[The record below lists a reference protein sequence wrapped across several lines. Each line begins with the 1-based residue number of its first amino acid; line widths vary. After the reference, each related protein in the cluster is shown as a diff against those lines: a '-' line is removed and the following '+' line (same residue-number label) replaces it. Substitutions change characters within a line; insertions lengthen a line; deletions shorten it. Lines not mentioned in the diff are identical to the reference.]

1 MNKYLFKD
9 SLVLEHVVS
18 EAAKSDASEILRRDR
33 NPKLIV
39 EIDATHSGTLINQR
53 VYPGKQVQAAY
64 KSFVSKDKGGT
75 ANYDKPILKH
85 HNSEEDAIGRITGA
99 KFTQLKYGDMF
110 DNDYLTP
117 EMVGSKGSGIVTV
130 SGFIVDPDSIKKIVD
145 SRFLSV
151 SAGHSSQMLL
161 CSVCG
166 ESLFECPHMPGQKY
180 NEQEEAV
187 GSDSEGSLCYG
198 ITAGMTYNEVSFVNH
213 PASPSAKLV
222 NFNWA
227 DSKGSW
233 TKDTIIASQVSGKKE
248 AVRNFILRDDDGD
261 LSLLSGDHKSSVK
274 KTVIT
279 VSPVIADKLK
289 HVMSSEKPSSSDE
302 TSNVRKATTGSDS
315 GASNVEQNLDKANDL
330 DNKSNEDSKME
341 KELEVLKNEIA
352 SLKDG
357 ITTAKTEVETL
368 KKQNEAKDS
377 QIQRLTTDAAAMQNK
392 MSKTL
397 AVSLA
402 SIRARLKK
410 TGVDSVDSKEKF
422 DAYVEKL
429 STRSIDSLQDSLQD
443 LMVELESIEVQNKQ
457 VTTPTAEL
465 VAGDKVTGTVPAKS
479 KDGKPDN
486 KVSDKIADKNTKKS
500 TVRSIDKLGL
510 ELGLEDK

>member
-1 MNKYLFKD
+1 VNKYIFKD
-9 SLVLEHVVS
+9 SLVLEQVVS
-18 EAAKSDASEILRRDR
+18 ESIKSDAAEMLRRDR

-64 KSFVSKDKGGT
+64 KSFFSKDKGGS

-85 HNSEEDAIGRITGA
+85 HHSEDDAIGRVTSA
-99 KFTQLKYGDMF
+99 KFTQLKYGDYF
-110 DNDYLTP
+110 ENDYLAP
-117 EMVGSKGSGIVTV
+117 EITGGKGSGIVTV
-130 SGFIVDPDSIKKIVD
+130 SGFITDPDSIRKIVD

-166 ESLFECPHMPGQKY
+166 DSLFECPHLPGQKY
-180 NEQEEAV
+180 NEQEEVV
-187 GSDSEGSLCYG
+187 GADEQGSQCYG
-198 ITAGMTYNEVSFVNH
+198 ITAGMVYNEVSFVNH

-227 DSKGSW
+227 DNKGSW
-233 TKDTIIASQVSGKKE
+233 KKDTIIASQVSGKKE

-261 LSLLSGDHKSSVK
+261 LSLLSGDHKSSTK
-274 KTVIT
+274 KTVIA

-302 TSNVRKATTGSDS
+302 TIEVRLATTGSDS
-315 GASNVEQNLDKANDL
+315 KASNVEQNLDKANDL
-330 DNKSNEDSKME
+330 DKQSNEDSNME

-357 ITTAKTEVETL
+357 LTTAKTEVETL

-377 QIQRLTTDAAAMQNK
+377 QIQRLTTDAAAIQNK

-410 TGVDSVDSKEKF
+410 TGNDSVDSKEKF

-443 LMVELESIEVQNKQ
+443 LMLELESIEIPTKQ
-457 VTTPTAEL
+457 ITTSTTEL

-479 KDGKPDN
+479 TDGKPVVKPND
-486 KVSDKIADKNTKKS
+486 KVAKNGTM
-500 TVRSIDKLGL
+500 RSVDKLSLG
-510 ELGLEDK
+510 LGLEDK